1 MNKDEA
7 ERCTEIGLKHLTN
20 KRFTDALRFFE
31 KSDRLFPSDSA
42 KSYIQLTKEKMQNQS
57 TQQQP

>member
-7 ERCTEIGLKHLTN
+7 ERCKEIGLQHLTN

-31 KSDRLFPSDSA
+31 KSERLFPSDSA
-42 KSYIQLTKEKMQNQS
+42 KSYIQLTKEKMQNS
-57 TQQQP
+57 TQQ